1 MLKSPA
7 SWGKICP
14 SQKRLHRPPQLHYKV
29 NLLKMRNFNRS
40 SKLNS
45 LSLALAVLFLCQC
58 LCLPSFASEG
68 SKQAVQVSETA
79 LKVAKKQDRDCAPE
93 SAESVAKESEEED
106 SEDVG
111 NEEFSRAEEEE
122 GEDSNVSSDTTVFKK
137 DDGKPVVALA
147 LGGGGGRGS
156 AHVGVLK
163 VLIKEK
169 IPFDMVVGTSIG
181 SIVGGFYAAGVP
193 IEKIE
198 EMFTDCSLMK
208 SFMTVSLKTRMVA
221 APIMITPRLLGRHPY
236 DGLYYGNKFR
246 KYLLRQL
253 PADKRK
259 IENLPKK
266 YAAIAVDLM
275 SGEVTPLTKGNIGY
289 AMQASSAV
297 PGLRKPVEIDNRLY
311 VDGGISENVPVAQAK
326 KLGADVVIAVNI
338 DEYLKELPLEHFR
351 HVGSVSKR
359 IVTLQLRNLDKP
371 MADQACVTIHPDVTG
386 IGLLST
392 DKDDATNG
400 IAAGEKAAQEKLPE
414 IKKCLRDAG
423 VDI

>member
-1 MLKSPA
+1 MRILYNSPCV
-7 SWGKICP
+7 KTLP
-14 SQKRLHRPPQLHYKV
+14 
-29 NLLKMRNFNRS
+29 
-40 SKLNS
+40 
-45 LSLALAVLFLCQC
+45 LALVLIFFFQC
-58 LCLPSFASEG
+58 LCLSSFASEDKSRLDNASG
-68 SKQAVQVSETA
+68 SS
-79 LKVAKKQDRDCAPE
+79 LKVAEKTEGKKVLD
-93 SAESVAKESEEED
+93 SAESNDLNDTGEKPSDEN
-106 SEDVG
+106 SEDIG
-111 NEEFSRAEEEE
+111 NEEFSRAEKEENEEAE
-122 GEDSNVSSDTTVFKK
+122 GKTESTVYKKK
-137 DDGKPVVALA
+137 DGAPVVALA

-169 IPFDMVVGTSIG
+169 IPIDMVVGTSIG
-181 SIVGGFYAAGVP
+181 SIVGGFYAAGLP

-198 EMFTDCSLMK
+198 TMFTDSSLMK
-208 SFMTVSLKTRMVA
+208 SFMTVSLKTRVVA

-253 PADKRK
+253 PEDKRK
-259 IENLPKK
+259 IEKLPIKF
-266 YAAIAVDLM
+266 AAVAVDLK
-275 SGEVTPLTKGNIGY
+275 SGDIKTLTRGNIGY

-297 PGLRKPVEIDNRLY
+297 PGLRKPVEIDGHLY

-326 KLGADVVIAVNI
+326 KLGADIVIAVNI
-338 DEYLKELPLEHFR
+338 DEYFKELPIEHFR
-351 HVGSVSKR
+351 QVGSVSKR

-392 DKDDATNG
+392 SKDDAING

-414 IKKCLRDAG
+414 IKKCLRDQG